1 MWCDLMTHFKV
12 LIYGL
17 PGTMPPCW
25 NVKFFALFKE
35 LFLNCAINPGITAAG
50 LEGNVPTKTK

>member
-1 MWCDLMTHFKV
+1 MTHFKV